1 MRLTYA
7 IATGSGQGKSSPYSW
22 GNAAISLVMTSPG
35 LISLHGHQIETKRG
49 CSWLSSI
56 GFSRPGGPGYASVTT
71 WLISQAG
78 VHCVAVGSQAA
89 NGHSRIEITDKHS
102 LRQSYFS
109 WTAIW
114 WAATVTDHGDVFG
127 WSTHAFRKVDM
138 RAQCMCLWSTLQMCA
153 TVLLWRYMW
162 VTTAVLKLHLV
173 SSVWE
178 HLLCAQFD
186 KMIGTKMWHFL
197 GETYLV
203 LAYERVTAQT

>member
-1 MRLTYA
+1 MAQLHWLFSARRPRLRLCDNLTNKSGRCSLCCCWF
-7 IATGSGQGKSSPYSW
+7 TGC
-22 GNAAISLVMTSPG
+22 
-35 LISLHGHQIETKRG
+35 KRTQQDLDN
-49 CSWLSSI
+49 W
-56 GFSRPGGPGYASVTT
+56 
-71 WLISQAG
+71 
-78 VHCVAVGSQAA
+78 
-89 NGHSRIEITDKHS
+89 HS

-203 LAYERVTAQT
+203 LAYEGVTAQT